1 MSTLK
6 VDNIQNRVGTGAPTL
21 TYGATIPSGQNLTIG
36 GDLTVTGNFTVSG
49 TTTTVN
55 TTNTTIQDTLLEL
68 NSGASSN
75 ANDLGL
81 ILERGS
87 TGDNAAIIWDES
99 ADKFALGTTTSDG
112 SATGNLTLTTGTL
125 VANLEGSQSGGSV
138 SATTITGS
146 SDLAIN
152 TSTLFVDVSGNSVGV
167 LTNAPGF
174 PATLGD
180 SNNTV
185 ANAALDIAYSGAGPT
200 SGVPNLTMLLGADDS
215 AGGTSTRTDSNGKE
229 FRIASPHYDI
239 QALPVL
245 MCMGHNSSA
254 QNSLFFGHGTGSCN
268 TPTEIYFKV
277 NDSTTVAS
285 STGESQLALRGL
297 TSGSDTFYGR
307 LELKNSGFSESCS
320 GQYSILVSGTVDIDC
335 SQGTVFARKANGN
348 ITTFALTNVDNSQN
362 RVHTVTI
369 LMSCDATDRTIAE
382 SSGVSINGAAA
393 QSLRFSG
400 GGDQTLKASKINM
413 VTIVVHTD
421 SSSVKRVFATLVDNL

>member
-55 TTNTTIQDTLLEL
+55 TTNTTVQDTLLEL

-152 TSTLFVDVSGNSVGV
+152 TNTLFVDVSENAVGIF
-167 LTNAPGF
+167 TNTPGF
-174 PATLGD
+174 PATLGA

-185 ANAALDIAYSGAGPT
+185 ANVALDIAYSGGGHT
-200 SGVPNLTMLLGADDS
+200 GGVPNLTMLLGSDI
-215 AGGTSTRTDSNGKE
+215 GGSSRTDDTGKE
-229 FRIASPHYDI
+229 FRIASAHYDI

-245 MCMGHNSSA
+245 MCMGTNSA
-254 QNSLFFGHGTGSCN
+254 GQNSLFFGHGTSSCN

-277 NDSTTVAS
+277 NDSTTVTS
-285 STGESQLALRGL
+285 DTNSSQLLLRGL
-297 TSGSDTFYGR
+297 TATSGGGTNFAR
-307 LELKNSGFSESCS
+307 LELTNSGFSEPCD
-320 GQYSILVSGTVDIDC
+320 GTYGTQVSGTVDIDC
-335 SQGTVFARKANGN
+335 SKSTVFAREATGN
-348 ITTFALTNVDNSQN
+348 ITNIALSNVDVSAN
-362 RVHTVTI
+362 RVQTVTI
-369 LMSCDATDRTIAE
+369 FFFVASGTDKTVA
-382 SSGVSINGAAA
+382 STNGVNINGTATN
-393 QSLRFSG
+393 LRFSG
-400 GGDQTLKASKINM
+400 GGDQTLKNGKINM
-413 VTIVVHTD
+413 VTIVCHVD
-421 SSSVKRVFATLVDNL
+421 SGSVRRVFATIVDDL

>member
-55 TTNTTIQDTLLEL
+55 TTNTTVQDTLLEL

-152 TSTLFVDVSGNSVGV
+152 TSTLFVDVSENAVGV
-167 LTNAPGF
+167 RTNAPGF

-200 SGVPNLTMLLGADDS
+200 SGVPNITMLIGADDS
-215 AGGTSTRTDSNGKE
+215 AGGASTRTDSNGKE

-245 MCMGHNSSA
+245 MCMGSNSSG

-285 STGESQLALRGL
+285 STGESQLMLRGRTA
-297 TSGSDTFYGR
+297 TSGGSTQFAR
-307 LELKNSGFSESCS
+307 LELKNSGFSESS
-320 GQYSILVSGTVDIDC
+320 NGQYSTTVSGTVAIDC
-335 SQGTVFARKANGN
+335 SQGTVFARKATGN
-348 ITTFALTNVDNSQN
+348 VTTIALTNVDTGAN
-362 RVHTVTI
+362 RVQTVTI
-369 LMSCDATDRTIAE
+369 FFFND
-382 SSGVSINGAAA
+382 
-393 QSLRFSG
+393 SG
-400 GGDQTLKASKINM
+400 G
-413 VTIVVHTD
+413 
-421 SSSVKRVFATLVDNL
+421 